1 MIPKPA
7 KLLNL
12 LFCLLCL
19 QLSGVFWIGGFKAGI
34 SVLTAVS
41 VLWINLFPLECGC
54 EGPHTP
60 ICIRHRL
67 SVKCILFILKLLILS
82 VGIFAMAMLLSPMY
96 VFIANT
102 IIVVSLIGVSL
113 STIYQ
118 SRLR

>member
-7 KLLNL
+7 KLLKSAL
-12 LFCLLCL
+12 LLAVLAAAAAFLL
-19 QLSGVFWIGGFKAGI
+19 GGFKAGI
-34 SVLTAVS
+34 GVLTAVS
-41 VLWINLFPLECGC
+41 VLWINLFLWNVVVKAL
-54 EGPHTP
+54 
-60 ICIRHRL
+60 IRQSAYGTGSRS
-67 SVKCILFILKLLILS
+67 SVFFFILKLVILS
-82 VGIFAMAMLLSPMY
+82 VGIFAMSMLLSPMY